1 MWANWFFTRVSKN
14 SKRILR
20 YGKRRFLPFIN
31 WLPELRDT
39 SVLRADV
46 VAGITVALV
55 LVPQS
60 MAYAQLAGLPA
71 YYGLYA
77 SFLPAIVASLFGS
90 SRQLATGP
98 VAVIS
103 LLTASAL
110 EPIAASNA
118 EGYIA
123 YAIMLAL
130 MVGVFQLALGLLKLG
145 MLVDFLS
152 HPVVVGFTNAAALI
166 IATSQLSKL
175 LGVEAERG
183 AAHYETVWNV
193 LVAAYHHLHWPTVA
207 MSVIAIGLMVLL
219 PKFEKRLPSILVAA
233 VLTTFGSWLIGFRD
247 NFGGKIVEDIPE
259 GLPSFALPHF
269 DFAVMLDLVGVAV
282 AISLIGFMEAYS
294 IAKAISMR
302 KTRQDIDPNQ
312 ELVGQGLSNLVASM
326 FQGYAV
332 SGSFSRSAVNTE
344 AGAIS
349 GFSSV
354 VTGLMVGATL
364 LFLTPVLY
372 HMPQAM
378 LASVIIMAVIP
389 LVRIRPIV
397 YAWRVQKHDAVVA
410 VLTFVLT
417 LFAAPHLEQGI
428 IVGVLLSLGLFVYRT
443 MHPHVARISRDQHG
457 NFGDAG
463 RRILETCCSVAI
475 VRFEGPLFFANISYF
490 SGKVLRIAASMPNL
504 RYIIIDA
511 VGINEIDATG
521 EYTLHSLSKQL
532 VESNV
537 AFLVA
542 RANPEVMDIFRR
554 TGFAGEEWEDQFTS
568 TREQALEFAFTR
580 IGRCADGTP
589 CGCTI
594 TDKNRKCP
602 MLDEHLVELMPEKIP
617 V

>member
-389 LVRIRPIV
+389 LVRMRPIV
-397 YAWRVQKHDAVVA
+397 
-410 VLTFVLT
+410 
-417 LFAAPHLEQGI
+417 FAC
-428 IVGVLLSLGLFVYRT
+428 LL
-443 MHPHVARISRDQHG
+443 
-457 NFGDAG
+457 
-463 RRILETCCSVAI
+463 
-475 VRFEGPLFFANISYF
+475 
-490 SGKVLRIAASMPNL
+490 
-504 RYIIIDA
+504 
-511 VGINEIDATG
+511 
-521 EYTLHSLSKQL
+521 
-532 VESNV
+532 
-537 AFLVA
+537 
-542 RANPEVMDIFRR
+542 
-554 TGFAGEEWEDQFTS
+554 
-568 TREQALEFAFTR
+568 
-580 IGRCADGTP
+580 
-589 CGCTI
+589 
-594 TDKNRKCP
+594 
-602 MLDEHLVELMPEKIP
+602 
-617 V
+617 